1 MREEYRELIHDF
13 TEILKSCFK
22 EDLVSVVLF
31 GSVARGTAKKDSDI
45 DICIVVKELPQS
57 RYQRH
62 KIISPLLSRLR
73 EGRTY
78 DLLFKKGYLPEIT
91 TVLYTKEEIKETR
104 PIFLDMAEEAVI
116 LLDDGSFKAKID
128 ELKARLK
135 QLGSQKIYLEDGS
148 YFWRLKPDAEFGE
161 VISL

>member
-13 TEILKSCFK
+13 TEILKSYFK

>member
-1 MREEYRELIHDF
+1 MQEEYRELIHDF
-13 TEILKSCFK
+13 TEILKSYFK

>member
-1 MREEYRELIHDF
+1 MQEEYRELIQDF
-13 TEILKSCFK
+13 IKILKGYFK
-22 EDLVSVVLF
+22 ESLVSVILF

-45 DICIVVKELPQS
+45 DICIVVKKLPQS

-62 KIISPLLSRLR
+62 KLISPLLGKLR

-78 DLLFKKGYLPEIT
+78 DLLFKKGYLPEIA

-104 PIFLDMAEEAVI
+104 PIFLDMVEEAVV
-116 LLDDGSFKAKID
+116 LLDDGSFKVKID

-135 QLGSQKIYLEDGS
+135 QLGSQKTYLEDGS
-148 YFWRLKPDAEFGE
+148 YFWRLKPEAKFGE